1 MHGIRDAL
9 AKRSILLL
17 VGLAMLAVTLI
28 SVAGMS
34 ASVVVAETV
43 QGSGSAINVAGSLRR
58 LTHRI
63 ASLVVADAL
72 QGREAQSRVSAAVE
86 HFEANLG
93 HPALMRVKE
102 RAPTSVFAATYR
114 GVDATWRLRL
124 KPMFADAAL
133 GGPPPRTPDYY
144 EQLLVEVDAFVD
156 QLNTLVAV
164 LEHDTE
170 ANIRQLRRT
179 LAVAI
184 TLTMLVVGAALY
196 LLHRALHRPLGELLA
211 SSTRFARGDF
221 SARVAH
227 TGRDEL
233 GRAGAAFNQMAE
245 EISKL
250 YRDLERRV
258 QDKTAELQRTN
269 RSLELLYHAIAR
281 LYHAPAAPETYDAT
295 LRDIEQILE
304 LEGSFACLQPKHEG
318 PAVVLASTLGPC
330 PERRREGEGEGGP
343 RDGCSLCRGAVT
355 PWAYQSEGGFD
366 LLMVP
371 LRDADRQYGMLRLA
385 LPAGRR
391 LQDWQRQLLEALSRH
406 IGMAL
411 GMARRTEHERLLAL
425 QEERSIIARELH
437 DSLAQSLSYMKI
449 QVSLLQPVLADPA
462 RAAAAEPIL
471 ADLREGI
478 NAAYR
483 QLRELLSSFR
493 LQMEGDFRT
502 LLART
507 VEEYAARGDVPIEL
521 EARLSGCHLTPNQ
534 EIHVLHIIRE
544 ALSNMLRHA
553 RAQHA
558 SVRIACVDG
567 RELAVTIEDDGV
579 GLQDAPPDGHHHY
592 GLTIMRERAK
602 GLRGEIGIGPRP
614 GGGTRVSLRF
624 PAAPADPLGAHPTG
638 SGQAA
643 DTP

>member
-1 MHGIRDAL
+1 MNRIRDAL

-72 QGREAQSRVSAAVE
+72 QDRRAQPRVAAAIE
-86 HFEANLG
+86 HFEVNLA
-93 HPALMRVKE
+93 HPALMHVLE
-102 RAPTSVFAATYR
+102 RAPNGMFAATYR
-114 GVDATWRLRL
+114 GVDAAWRLRL
-124 KPMFADAAL
+124 KPLFVEAD
-133 GGPPPRTPDYY
+133 GEGPPPRTVEYY
-144 EQLLVEVDAFVD
+144 EHLLVEVDAFVD

-170 ANIRQLRRT
+170 ASIRQLRTT
-179 LAVAI
+179 LAAAI
-184 TLTMLVVGAALY
+184 ALAVLVVAAALF
-196 LLHRALHRPLGELLA
+196 LVNRALHRPLADLLA
-211 SSTRFARGDF
+211 SSARFAHGDF
-221 SARVAH
+221 GARVRH
-227 TGRDEL
+227 TGRNEL
-233 GRAGAAFNQMAE
+233 GRVGAAFNQMAE
-245 EISKL
+245 ELSKL

-281 LYHAPAAPETYDAT
+281 LYHAPDAPETYEAT

-318 PAVVLASTLGPC
+318 PAVVLASSLGPC
-330 PERRREGEGEGGP
+330 PEREREPGG
-343 RDGCSLCRGAVT
+343 CALCRGAVA
-355 PWAYQSEGGFD
+355 PWAYHSEGGYD

-371 LRDADRQYGMLRLA
+371 LRDAERTYGMLRLA
-385 LPAGRR
+385 LPTGRR

-411 GMARRTEHERLLAL
+411 GMARRTEQERLLAL

-449 QVSLLQPVLADPA
+449 QVSLLQRALADPA
-462 RAAAAEPIL
+462 RAAEAEPIL

-478 NAAYR
+478 NSAYR
-483 QLRELLSSFR
+483 QLRELLASFR
-493 LQMEGDFRT
+493 LKMEGDFRT
-502 LLART
+502 LLDRT
-507 VEEYAARGDVPIEL
+507 VAEYAARGGVPIGF
-521 EARLSGCHLTPNQ
+521 EARLAGCHLTPNQ

-553 RAQHA
+553 HA
-558 SVRIACVDG
+558 NHAWVRIACPDG
-567 RELAVTIEDDGV
+567 RELHVAVEDDGI
-579 GLQDAPPDGHHHY
+579 GLQPPTADGHHHY
-592 GLTIMRERAK
+592 GMTIMRERAH
-602 GLRGEIGIGPRP
+602 GLHGDIAIGPRP
-614 GGGTRVSLRF
+614 GGGTRVALRF
-624 PAAPADPLGAHPTG
+624 PAAPPEPAILAGST
-638 SGQAA
+638 SGQSAWHSA
-643 DTP
+643 